1 MHFRWTTSVQN
12 NNRPKGHNINLF
24 YFAIDLRGVS
34 SLIHFELFA
43 DDSNV
48 VILHKSH
55 ENLFQIMNF
64 ELPHLGDW
72 FKTNTLSLN
81 LTKTF
86 LSRFLSRARSLSFS
100 LFFLSL
106 FSLFSLSFLS
116 FFFISFLYL
125 FSLSL
130 LSLSFFSL
138 SFLSFISLSFFSL
151 FFFFFLSLFSLSL
164 SLFSLFSLSLSISF
178 LSLSSLFFHS
188 LSLLSLSLSLSLIF

>member
-12 NNRPKGHNINLF
+12 NNRPKGNNINLF

-64 ELPHLGDW
+64 ELPHLCDW

-100 LFFLSL
+100 LFTFSHFSLSHFSLFFLSLFLFLSLSL
-106 FSLFSLSFLS
+106 FSLSLSFFSLFS
-116 FFFISFLYL
+116 LPVHL

-130 LSLSFFSL
+130 LSL
-138 SFLSFISLSFFSL
+138 
-151 FFFFFLSLFSLSL
+151 FSLSL
-164 SLFSLFSLSLSISF
+164 SSLSLSF
-178 LSLSSLFFHS
+178 SLSNLLMNVNHS
-188 LSLLSLSLSLSLIF
+188 KSTLRIRAYSFSVQCQTAITSGAGCT

>member
-64 ELPHLGDW
+64 ELPHLCDW

-100 LFFLSL
+100 LFTFSHFSLSFLSH
-106 FSLFSLSFLS
+106 FSLFSLSLFS
-116 FFFISFLYL
+116 ISFLYL
-125 FSLSL
+125 SYLSLSSLSPFSLS
-130 LSLSFFSL
+130 
-138 SFLSFISLSFFSL
+138 
-151 FFFFFLSLFSLSL
+151 FLSLFSLSFSFSFSLSFL
-164 SLFSLFSLSLSISF
+164 SLFLFFLSFLSPCPSLFSLSPLSFFTLSLFSLSLF
-178 LSLSSLFFHS
+178 LSL
-188 LSLLSLSLSLSLIF
+188 

>member
-86 LSRFLSRARSLSFS
+86 LSRFLSRARSLSLSFS
-100 LFFLSL
+100 LFS
-106 FSLFSLSFLS
+106 FSHFSLSFLS
-116 FFFISFLYL
+116 HFSLFFSLSFSFS

-130 LSLSFFSL
+130 LSLS
-138 SFLSFISLSFFSL
+138 
-151 FFFFFLSLFSLSL
+151 
-164 SLFSLFSLSLSISF
+164 FSLFSLSLSISF
-178 LSLSSLFFHS
+178 LSLSSLSFFT
-188 LSLLSLSLSLSLIF
+188 LS